1 MTRTHELD
9 NPLLQA
15 WDTPYGLPPFD
26 RIRAEHFVPA
36 LEQAMTEHRAEIDAI
51 ASNAEP
57 PSFENTIAAFDASGR
72 LFKRI
77 SLVYENLTASETSS
91 DLQES
96 ERILAPRIASHLAG
110 LYTHDALFARVDAV
124 SRSRVDLVPEARR
137 LLERVH
143 LDFELAGARLTGE
156 KKKRYVAI
164 VEELAT
170 LTTSFEQNV
179 LADEASWSL
188 PLSDTDC
195 EGLPSFL
202 IDAMTSAAS
211 QRNLPPGTRA
221 VVLSRSVVMPFLT
234 LSPRRDLRE
243 QVWRAWTTRG
253 EHEGAHDNR
262 PIAKKILAL
271 RAEQASLR
279 DYPSYA
285 DAALVDRMAKTPE
298 AVFDLLAKVWEPAK
312 TAASRDRALLLEVAK
327 DDGLT
332 TLAPWDWRYYAER
345 VRRAKFDMDD
355 AELKPFFALDDMLA
369 AMFDCATRLF
379 GVSFERKEG
388 VPLYH
393 PDVRLYEMKRGDR
406 VVGIFLSDNY
416 ARPTK
421 RGGAW
426 MHSYRKQSSL
436 NGGTIPVVVNN
447 NNFAKA
453 PAGAQTLLS
462 FDDVRTLFH
471 EFGHGLH
478 GLLSNATFETLSG
491 TEVLQDYVELPSQIF
506 EHWAQDRG
514 VLAKHARHV
523 ETRTPIPEALLDKL
537 ERARRFDQAF
547 ATIQYVGSALLDMA
561 LHRAADREGVD
572 LTRFEASERARL
584 GVPED
589 IGLMHRLPH
598 FRHLF
603 SSAAYAA
610 GYYVYMWAEVL
621 DADGFQAFREAGDVF
636 HPETAERLHRYVYSA
651 GNTIEPSEGYRAF
664 RGRDADVD
672 AMLKKRG
679 LLETSA

>member
-1 MTRTHELD
+1 MTRID
-9 NPLLQA
+9 DANPLLA
-15 WDTPYGLPPFD
+15 TWDTPYGLPPFD

-36 LEQAMTEHRAEIDAI
+36 LEQAMAEHRAEIDALA
-51 ASNAEP
+51 ASAEA
-57 PSFENTIAAFDASGR
+57 PSFENTIAAFDESGR
-72 LFKRI
+72 LFKRV
-77 SLVYENLTASETSS
+77 SLAYENLTGSETSPA
-91 DLQES
+91 LQEA
-96 ERILAPRIASHLAG
+96 ERILAPRLAAHLAG
-110 LYTHDALFARVDAV
+110 LYTHDALFARVEAV
-124 SRSRVDLVPEARR
+124 NRLRVNLLPEARR

-143 LDFELAGARLTGE
+143 LDFELAGARLSGE
-156 KKKRYVAI
+156 KKARYVAI
-164 VEELAT
+164 ARELAS

-179 LADEASWSL
+179 LADESSWSL

-195 EGLPSFL
+195 EGLPAFL
-202 IDAMTSAAS
+202 LESLASAAS
-211 QRNLPPGTRA
+211 QRSLPAGTRA

-243 QVWRAWTTRG
+243 AVWRAWTTRG
-253 EHEGAHDNR
+253 EHDGAHDNR

-279 DYPSYA
+279 EYATYA

-312 TAASRDRALLLEVAK
+312 TAASRDRTLLLEVAK
-327 DDGLT
+327 DDGLGA
-332 TLAPWDWRYYAER
+332 LAPWDWRYYAEK
-345 VRRAKFDMDD
+345 VRRAKFEMDD
-355 AELKPFFALDDMLA
+355 AELKPFFALDDMIA
-369 AMFDCATRLF
+369 AMFDCATKLF
-379 GVSFERKEG
+379 GVRFEEKKG

-393 PDVRLYEMKRGDR
+393 PDVRLFEMKRGDA
-406 VVGIFLSDNY
+406 VVGLFLSDNY

-436 NGGTIPVVVNN
+436 GGGTIPIVVNN

-478 GLLSNATFETLSG
+478 GLLSNARYETLSG
-491 TEVLQDYVELPSQIF
+491 TEVLMDYVELPSQIF

-523 ETRTPIPEALLDKL
+523 ETREPISAALLDKL

-561 LHRAADREGVD
+561 LHRKSDRDGVD
-572 LTRFEASERARL
+572 ITTFEASERARL

-603 SSAAYAA
+603 ASAMYAA

-621 DADGFQAFREAGDVF
+621 DADGFEAFREAGDPF
-636 HPETAERLHRYVYSA
+636 HRETAERLHRWVYSA

-664 RGRDADVD
+664 RGRDANVD

-679 LLETSA
+679 LLETHP